1 MDLTELNDA
10 QRGAVTA
17 GDGVHLL
24 IAGAGT
30 GKTRTLVHRVAWLVA
45 QGVPA
50 SQIVL
55 LTFTR
60 RAARE
65 MLDRA
70 AKLVGDDVHL
80 VQGGTFHAY
89 ALTHLRRHAHR
100 FGHPAG
106 FTLLDAA
113 DAESLFGLVRGDV
126 VGATAGRRFPKR
138 GTLHDVHSR
147 AINLGL
153 TIREVLARDYPQY
166 LQDADVIAQISAR
179 YEARKQA
186 LHAFD
191 YDDLLTKFAE
201 LLRSDVG
208 PDIARGVRHVLV
220 DEYQDTNRVQ
230 AEIALRLHIA
240 HGNMMVVGDEAQSI
254 YAFRGATVRNILDLP
269 KMLPATTV
277 HLLEENYRSTT
288 PVLQLANGVL
298 ASASE
303 GYGKVLRGPRGPG
316 PQPELVEVLDE
327 HEQADHVVGQVLAW
341 REEGLNL
348 SQIAVLFR
356 SATHAHLLE
365 AVLGASGIPYRKVG
379 GLRFSEAAHVKDA
392 LALLRVVA
400 TPTDALSW
408 FRLVSQAEGL
418 GPKGSS
424 TLAERIVDAGG
435 LDPAWYRGKRSFE
448 DLVSLKFAV
457 DAISAVQDDV
467 CAAVDAAVAWT
478 KERLP
483 RTYDD
488 AKKRARD
495 LDSLPLLA
503 ERHASLASLL
513 DELALDPPQVADAVE
528 DDADDE
534 VLTLST
540 IHSAKGLEWE
550 AVALLQL
557 ADGAFPSATALEDD
571 EALEEERRLLYVAV
585 TRARR
590 GLAMVAPR
598 FVHGWGGR
606 AFGPGCAL
614 LDGIDDLRAR
624 VRRVRG
630 GPQAFDTQQDAP
642 GAAFDEGA
650 AAVRAAAI
658 GVWFSGGSGR
668 GGGG

>member
-1 MDLTELNDA
+1 MDLTDLNEA

-17 GDGVHLL
+17 GPGVHLL
-24 IAGAGT
+24 VAGAGT

-45 QGVPA
+45 QGTPA

-70 AKLVGDDVHL
+70 AALVGDDVQL
-80 VQGGTFHAY
+80 VQGGTFHGY

-100 FGHPAG
+100 FGHASG

-113 DAESLFGLVRGDV
+113 DSESLFGLVRGEV
-126 VGATAGRRFPKR
+126 VGASAGRRFPKR
-138 GTLHDVHSR
+138 GTLRDVHSR

-153 TIREVLARDYPQY
+153 TIPDVLARDYPQY
-166 LQDADVIAQISAR
+166 LVDADVIAQISAR
-179 YEARKQA
+179 YEARKLA

-191 YDDLLTKFAE
+191 YDDLLVKFAE
-201 LLRSDVG
+201 LLRSEVG
-208 PDIARGVRHVLV
+208 PDIARGVQHVLV

-230 AEIALRLHIA
+230 AEIALRLHVA
-240 HGNMMVVGDEAQSI
+240 HGNLMVVGDEAQSI

-269 KMLPATTV
+269 KMLPGTRV

-288 PVLQLANGVL
+288 PVLELANGVL
-298 ASASE
+298 AAASE
-303 GYGKVLRGPRGPG
+303 GYGKVLRGSRGAG
-316 PQPELVEVLDE
+316 PAPELVEVLDE
-327 HEQADHVVGQVLAW
+327 HEQADHVVSQVLAW
-341 REEGLNL
+341 REDGRSLR
-348 SQIAVLFR
+348 QIAVLFR

-365 AVLGASGIPYRKVG
+365 AVLTSAGIPYRKVG

-408 FRLVSQAEGL
+408 FRLVSQADGL
-418 GPKGSS
+418 GPKGASA
-424 TLAERIVDAGG
+424 LAERIVEAGS
-435 LDPAWYRGKRSFE
+435 LDPSWYRGKRAHE
-448 DLVSLKFAV
+448 DLLSLRFAV
-457 DAISAVQDDV
+457 DAITAVADDV
-467 CAAVDAAVAWT
+467 GAAVDAAVAWT

-483 RTYDD
+483 RSYDD

-503 ERHASLASLL
+503 ERHATLHHLL
-513 DELALDPPQVADAVE
+513 DELALDPPQAAEAAADDE
-528 DDADDE
+528 DDE

-557 ADGAFPSATALEDD
+557 ADGAFPSAAALDDD

-590 GLAMVAPR
+590 ALTLVAPR
-598 FVHGWGGR
+598 FVQGWGGR

-614 LDGIDDLRAR
+614 LDAIDDLHRR
-624 VRRVRG
+624 VRRTRG
-630 GPQAFDTQQDAP
+630 SGQAFAAP
-642 GAAFDEGA
+642 HALTGAPFDNEA
-650 AAVRAAAI
+650 AAARAALI
-658 GVWFSGGSGR
+658 GTWFGGSG
-668 GGGG
+668 GG

>member
-17 GDGVHLL
+17 GPGVHLL

-45 QGVPA
+45 QGTPA

-70 AKLVGDDVHL
+70 AALVGEDVHL

-100 FGHPAG
+100 FGHASG

-126 VGATAGRRFPKR
+126 VGASAGRRFPKR

-153 TIREVLARDYPQY
+153 SIADVLARDYPQY
-166 LQDADVIAQISAR
+166 LADADLIQQISAR

-191 YDDLLTKFAE
+191 YDDLLVKFAE
-201 LLRSDVG
+201 LLRSEVG
-208 PDIARGVRHVLV
+208 PDIARGVQHVLV

-240 HGNMMVVGDEAQSI
+240 HGNLMVVGDEAQSI
-254 YAFRGATVRNILDLP
+254 YGFRGATVRKILDLP
-269 KMLPATTV
+269 KMLPGTTV

-288 PVLQLANGVL
+288 PVLELANGVL
-298 ASASE
+298 AAAAE
-303 GYGKVLRGPRGPG
+303 GYGKVLRGPRGAG
-316 PQPELVEVLDE
+316 PLPELVEVLDE
-327 HEQADHVVGQVLAW
+327 HEQADHVVAQILAW
-341 REEGLNL
+341 REEGRSLR
-348 SQIAVLFR
+348 QMAVLFR

-365 AVLGASGIPYRKVG
+365 AVLASVGVPYRKVG
-379 GLRFSEAAHVKDA
+379 GLRFSEAAHVKDV
-392 LALLRVVA
+392 LALLRVVV

-418 GPKGSS
+418 GPKGAAV
-424 TLAERIVDAGG
+424 LAERVVAAGS
-435 LDPAWYRGKRSFE
+435 LDPDGYRGKRAHA
-448 DLVSLKFAV
+448 DLLSLRFAV
-457 DAISAVQDDV
+457 DAVTAVADDV
-467 CAAVDAAVAWT
+467 CAAVDAAVSWT

-483 RTYDD
+483 RSYDD

-503 ERHASLASLL
+503 ERHATLRGLL
-513 DELALDPPQVADAVE
+513 DELALDPPQAAEVGADDGE
-528 DDADDE
+528 DE

-557 ADGAFPSATALEDD
+557 
-571 EALEEERRLLYVAV
+571 
-585 TRARR
+585 
-590 GLAMVAPR
+590 
-598 FVHGWGGR
+598 
-606 AFGPGCAL
+606 
-614 LDGIDDLRAR
+614 
-624 VRRVRG
+624 
-630 GPQAFDTQQDAP
+630 
-642 GAAFDEGA
+642 
-650 AAVRAAAI
+650 
-658 GVWFSGGSGR
+658 
-668 GGGG
+668 